1 MTVGG
6 INGGQSLTGPQ
17 AAGNSWKQRMDAA
30 LGPVASLF
38 NESVD
43 QLESDLKTGN
53 TSLSALAQS
62 KGISRD
68 DLIGAIKQGLQQA
81 AANGGPQLS
90 GTQLTNIA
98 NNIANR
104 THGAHGH
111 HHGHHRDPDNDG
123 DGQTTSPTVA
133 PTS

>member
-1 MTVGG
+1 MTVNG
-6 INGGQSLTGPQ
+6 INQGQSLYTQ
-17 AAGNSWKQRMDAA
+17 NNADTWKQRMDAA

-38 NESVD
+38 NENVD

-53 TSLSALAQS
+53 TSLTALAQS
-62 KGISRD
+62 KGISQD

-81 AANGGPQLS
+81 ATNGGPQLS
-90 GTQLTNIA
+90 DTQLTNIA
-98 NNIANR
+98 TNIANR

-111 HHGHHRDPDNDG
+111 HHGHHHHNDNDG
-123 DGQTTSPTVA
+123 DSGQSTAPTVA